1 MAQIDLSEKTYFE
14 PVYSDGDNV
23 TVGSGTY
30 KLFTADGTI
39 PISDYYPLTPTVS
52 GLMNIVLQEG
62 SFAVQGITVYDK
74 TGTVVTEIDA
84 PRMTRRL
91 TVSGTFVTNG
101 LDPVYAY
108 IKVKDRSPVLFTVNA
123 NATT

>member
-1 MAQIDLSEKTYFE
+1 MAQIDLSDKTQFE
-14 PVYSDGDNV
+14 PRYSDGANV

-30 KLFTADGTI
+30 KLFTADGYL
-39 PISDYYPLTPTVS
+39 PISDYYSLTPTVS
-52 GLMNIVLQEG
+52 GLMNVVLQEG
-62 SFAVQGITVYDK
+62 SFAVRGITVYDNN
-74 TGTVVTEIDA
+74 GAVLTEIDA
-84 PRMTRRL
+84 PKKTRRL